1 MSRNNATQN
10 NWVTTDRNGI
20 IENVHHVH
28 VAVSDSDGNI
38 IFSVGDPTRVTLAR
52 STAKPAQ
59 AVAIIETGVCDTV
72 FDEVDLAL
80 ICASHNCEDRHVK
93 RARAMLARVG
103 ADEAQYRCGGHPSLS
118 PAVNKLWSKRGLDYT
133 GGVYNN
139 CSGKHAG
146 MIAGALATGT
156 NVEGYQ
162 LPDHPLQVRV
172 RHVVEDLCPNR
183 KLVQWGIDGCNLPAP
198 AFPLFYLAH
207 MYAKFAAAADMP
219 QSSSS
224 TRTRNLARVYHAM
237 TQHPEFVAGDGRF
250 CTELM
255 EVYKGQLVGKLGA
268 DGCYAVGIRECA
280 DTKRLNVHGAM
291 GIAVK
296 VDDGNYDIL
305 YAVVMEVLEQ
315 LDIGTPEARDL
326 LQQWHHFKRRN
337 TMDVIVGTV
346 DLGDVKLHDERP
358 MNDGIDRLQ

>member
-1 MSRNNATQN
+1 MSPNNATLN
-10 NWVTTDRNGI
+10 NRVTTDRNGI
-20 IENVHHVH
+20 TENIHYVH
-28 VAVSDSDGNI
+28 VAVTDCDGNI

-72 FDEVDLAL
+72 FDQVDLAL
-80 ICASHNCEDRHVK
+80 MCASHNCEDRHVE
-93 RARAMLARVG
+93 RARVMLARLG
-103 ADEAQYRCGGHPSLS
+103 AEESQYRCGGHPSLS

-146 MIAGALATGT
+146 MIAGALAIGT
-156 NVEGYQ
+156 NVESYHH
-162 LPDHPLQVRV
+162 PDHPMQVRV
-172 RHVVEDLCPNR
+172 KHVVEDLCPDR

-207 MYAKFAAAADMP
+207 MYAKFAAAADTTR
-219 QSSSS
+219 SSSS
-224 TRTRNLARVYHAM
+224 SRTRNLARVYHAM
-237 TQHPEFVAGDGRF
+237 THHPEFVAGEGRF

-255 EVYKGQLVGKLGA
+255 EVYEGQLVGKLGA
-268 DGCYAVGIRECA
+268 DGCYAVGIRACSG
-280 DTKRLNVHGAM
+280 TKRLDVHGAM

-315 LDIGTPEARDL
+315 LKIGTPEARDS
-326 LQQWHHFKRRN
+326 LQHWRYFKRRN
-337 TMDVIVGTV
+337 TMDVIIGSVNL
-346 DLGDVKLHDERP
+346 DEVKLHNERHI
-358 MNDGIDRLQ
+358 NSH